1 MEAGPPLLAISA
13 HRKVPLCA
21 GQVAATDPASAS
33 SAESE
38 AEAESG
44 AEAGPSDADSVASEH
59 SFSRS
64 ATGVQTVASVN
75 TIKEVLSFVFDEAA
89 NCTSGRPAD
98 STFAYAGAES
108 ISESWNR
115 LVSGR
120 NINPKCPTR
129 KYPRAAAPPFRTA
142 MAAFL
147 VEALPVC
154 DQPRWCPCRCWRG
167 IASCRHR
174 DLPPPSGGRGGAV
187 SLSQSP
193 RSGLEGAGTV
203 PAAAPRFPGPSQRCI
218 P

>member
-64 ATGVQTVASVN
+64 AIGVRTVASVD

-89 NCTSGRPAD
+89 NCTGGRPTD
-98 STFAYAGAES
+98 STFADADAES
-108 ISESWNR
+108 ISKSWNR
-115 LVSGR
+115 LCLGGILTR
-120 NINPKCPTR
+120 NAPLENT
-129 KYPRAAAPPFRTA
+129 PR
-142 MAAFL
+142 
-147 VEALPVC
+147 C
-154 DQPRWCPCRCWRG
+154 
-167 IASCRHR
+167 
-174 DLPPPSGGRGGAV
+174 
-187 SLSQSP
+187 
-193 RSGLEGAGTV
+193 
-203 PAAAPRFPGPSQRCI
+203 GPSVPHGHGGI
-218 P
+218 PRRGAPCV